1 MTVVGLQWVQST
13 DTYSCPAADSI
24 GSLTPATRVAACN
37 AIDPWMSMVRCNL
50 WDTGVQTA
58 TGANSNTSAAADRCY
73 TDTDVANMG
82 QVMVKLKKFWYAT
95 NHTGSPGSMTYRW
108 YISSTGAD
116 SLPSG
121 VGAWKVHPAFTRN
134 SVTKSQ
140 IYLGAYEGYYDGV
153 SKLESVAGV
162 TPSTGAGYTLSGFRG
177 YAEARGT
184 GWEQNDFLSLCAV
197 QLLYL
202 LEYGTFYQANV
213 IGRGITNDSA
223 LHNTGETTSYGNTTY
238 GTTANATTAMSYRG
252 IENLYGNTLKIIDGI
267 NIQNYVPAIADHGFA
282 NDTYTG
288 TYTSTSLTLGT
299 MTSAGLADII
309 TSSTYDYVFFPYNGG
324 APSVQVDLCA
334 LVSTATGN
342 VGWQSGLGYGLQWG
356 PSMFGGWMSYP
367 ETNYGPYTGS
377 RLMYIG

>member
-1 MTVVGLQWVQST
+1 
-13 DTYSCPAADSI
+13 
-24 GSLTPATRVAACN
+24 
-37 AIDPWMSMVRCNL
+37 MSMVRCNL

-58 TGANSNTSAAADRCY
+58 TYGARCY

-82 QVMVKLKKFWYAT
+82 QVMVKIPKFWYAT

-134 SVTKSQ
+134 SVTKNQ

-162 TPSTGAGYTLSGFRG
+162 TPSTGVGYTLSMFRTL
-177 YAEARGT
+177 AEARGT

-197 QLLYL
+197 ELLYL
-202 LEYGTFYQANV
+202 LEYGNFNTTST
-213 IGRGITNDSA
+213 IGEGISNDSA
-223 LHNTGETTSYGNTTY
+223 IHNTGETTSYGNTTH
-238 GTTANATTAMSYRG
+238 GSLANDATAMSYRG
-252 IENLYGNTLKIIDGI
+252 IENLWGNTSKTIDGI

-288 TYTSTSLTLGT
+288 TYTSTSLTLG
-299 MTSAGLADII
+299 AGLTSTGIVDII
-309 TSSTYDYVFFPYNGG
+309 TSSTYDYVFFPLTGG
-324 APSVQVDLCA
+324 SLASHVWA
-334 LVSTATGN
+334 LVDTATGN
-342 VGWQSGLGYGLQWG
+342 TGLESGYAGYTSAGYGFTVFAWQSN
-356 PSMFGGWMSYP
+356 FA
-367 ETNYGPYTGS
+367 ETNYAVYLGS